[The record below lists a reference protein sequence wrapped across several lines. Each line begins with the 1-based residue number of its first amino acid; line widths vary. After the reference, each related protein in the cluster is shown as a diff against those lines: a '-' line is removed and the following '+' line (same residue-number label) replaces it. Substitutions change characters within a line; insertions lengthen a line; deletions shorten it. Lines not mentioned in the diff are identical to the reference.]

1 MKYLVMVSH
10 GKLADGLHNALGMLA
25 GSERDDIRSTG
36 LENGMS
42 TEVYEQNVRAMLQDV
57 AAEDEVILLG
67 DLIGGSP
74 LTTAINVVSE
84 LGLLP
89 RTVIIGGMNLPVA
102 LNAALMKDDTE
113 LDSLAASVL
122 ENAEVQQ
129 FVVEQSDEEDD
140 I

>member
-10 GKLADGLHNALGMLA
+10 GRLADGLHNALGMLA
-25 GSERDDIRSTG
+25 GSGRDDIRSTG
-36 LENGMS
+36 LEDGMS
-42 TEVYEQNVRAMLQDV
+42 TEVYEQNVRAMLADV
-57 AAEDEVILLG
+57 GGEDEVLLLG

-74 LTTAINVVSE
+74 LTKAIQVVSE
-84 LGLLP
+84 MGLLS

-102 LNAALMKDDTE
+102 LNAALMKDETE
-113 LDSLAASVL
+113 FYSLAQSVL

-129 FVVEQSDEEDD
+129 FVVEQNDEEDD

>member
-1 MKYLVMVSH
+1 MKYLMMVSH
-10 GKLADGLHNALGMLA
+10 GRLADGLHDALGMLA
-25 GSERDDIRSTG
+25 GSGREDIRSTG

-42 TEVYEQNVRAMLQDV
+42 TETYEQNVRAMLADV
-57 AAEDEVILLG
+57 GETDEVLLLG

-74 LTTAINVVSE
+74 LTTAVKVVSE

-102 LNAALMKDDTE
+102 LNAALSKDDTE
-113 LDSLAASVL
+113 FYNLAETVMDGADVR
-122 ENAEVQQ
+122 Q
-129 FVVEQSDEEDD
+129 FVVEQSDDEDD